1 MRLLYC
7 EAAATPS
14 NHNAESQPHCYD
26 CSGAGEHG
34 STREGCACSTVRQL
48 QHCPTTMLNYN
59 HFVMIVQV
67 LVNMAAHVKGA
78 LALL

>member
-1 MRLLYC
+1 
-7 EAAATPS
+7 
-14 NHNAESQPHCYD
+14 
-26 CSGAGEHG
+26 
-34 STREGCACSTVRQL
+34 
-48 QHCPTTMLNYN
+48 MLNYN